1 MYLEATPMGIRGDKA
16 HFTSAIWQE
25 SSAACTMSFWY
36 FISEKATGSIQILIK
51 VGSWLRVLQS
61 FLGHQQGGQCSGLAR
76 GNLIPHKE
84 RLLWPH
90 TLCSLINW
98 DMGAWSAGALPSSRA
113 CFYQS

>member
-1 MYLEATPMGIRGDKA
+1 MYLEATPVGLRGDKA

-51 VGSWLRVLQS
+51 VGSWLRMLQS

-84 RLLWPH
+84 QLLWSH
-90 TLCSLINW
+90 TL
-98 DMGAWSAGALPSSRA
+98 
-113 CFYQS
+113 